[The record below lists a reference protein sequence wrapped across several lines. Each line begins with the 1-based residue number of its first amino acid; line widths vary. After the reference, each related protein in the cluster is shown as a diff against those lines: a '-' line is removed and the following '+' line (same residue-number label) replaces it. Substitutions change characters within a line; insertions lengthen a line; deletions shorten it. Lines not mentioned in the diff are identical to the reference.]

1 MVLFTL
7 QNISKYRTELM
18 GFAILGVLVGHVI
31 AFSKWNMPI
40 LDRIAHGI
48 HTPGFLFLSG
58 FGLFYSLSKNSKTI
72 DFYKRRFWRFYLP
85 FVLIVLPFLLRS
97 LFTGN
102 FYIWSFISQI
112 TTLNFWFY
120 GNNNGMWYIAVSFAL
135 YVITPP
141 IFHFITRNQNFVL
154 TKFFLVIIG
163 MIGINCGIKYISSN
177 YWDMVEI
184 GMKYTPMFFV
194 GMLVAYVTKK
204 GWGDGIVVAITTL
217 LFGIL
222 YIVMEI
228 GGIVVPYIGVICKT
242 LFYTLVLCVFLS
254 ILAKMSFTYLSK
266 VLAWFGKYTLE
277 LYVLHLFINS
287 LIKSPL
293 FNLDNTKSIIIACV
307 LSIILCMPTQKVI
320 NSIIK
325 RF

>member
-48 HTPGFLFLSG
+48 HTPRFLFLSG

-141 IFHFITRNQNFVL
+141 HFPFYYSKPKFCLNKIFPCHNWYDWYQLRHKVY
-154 TKFFLVIIG
+154 FF
-163 MIGINCGIKYISSN
+163 
-177 YWDMVEI
+177 
-184 GMKYTPMFFV
+184 
-194 GMLVAYVTKK
+194 
-204 GWGDGIVVAITTL
+204 
-217 LFGIL
+217 
-222 YIVMEI
+222 
-228 GGIVVPYIGVICKT
+228 
-242 LFYTLVLCVFLS
+242 
-254 ILAKMSFTYLSK
+254 
-266 VLAWFGKYTLE
+266 
-277 LYVLHLFINS
+277 
-287 LIKSPL
+287 
-293 FNLDNTKSIIIACV
+293 
-307 LSIILCMPTQKVI
+307 
-320 NSIIK
+320 
-325 RF
+325 